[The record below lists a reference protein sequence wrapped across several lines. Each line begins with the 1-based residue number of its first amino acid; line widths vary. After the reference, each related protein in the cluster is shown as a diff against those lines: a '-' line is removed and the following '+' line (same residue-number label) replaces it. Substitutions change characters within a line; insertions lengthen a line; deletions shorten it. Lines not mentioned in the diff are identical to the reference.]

1 MLNCQNMTMARFAG
15 MLQNL
20 APGYIHSPVLD
31 ATGLEGSWDFT
42 LSFSTAGQ
50 LQSGGRGAASAA
62 DANAASDPNGAL
74 SLPDAVAKQLG
85 LKLEQT
91 KRPVKVLVIDHVEE
105 KPIDN

>member
-1 MLNCQNMTMARFAG
+1 MTMGRFAG
-15 MLQNL
+15 MLQGL
-20 APGYIHSPVLD
+20 APGYIHAPVLD

-50 LQSGGRGAASAA
+50 LQGGGGGGGRPAEAGSGPVGAAP
-62 DANAASDPNGAL
+62 DPTGAL

-91 KRPVKVLVIDHVEE
+91 KRPVQVLVIDHVEA